1 MKNTWHPASTPKPGG
16 LVQSPGRHS
25 IQLECL
31 LGCVLDHSFDQLRAR
46 VLRSELH
53 TKTRRGVTRASKSKE
68 IVSRSPS
75 MAHSSPLRKVSSF
88 RQIIHAAVSWLMMT
102 LSVIFGVVGTFA
114 PFFCAAFLLLTSSA
128 LFVFSISLSFL
139 ITSGGAWITAM

>member
-68 IVSRSPS
+68 IVSRRPS
-75 MAHSSPLRKVSSF
+75 MAHSSPLRKGSSF
-88 RQIIHAAVSWLMMT
+88 RQIIHAAVPCLMMT
-102 LSVIFGVVGTFA
+102 LSVIFGVLGTVTA
-114 PFFCAAFLLLTSSA
+114 FFRAASLLDTTIPLC
-128 LFVFSISLSFL
+128 
-139 ITSGGAWITAM
+139 